1 MAGRSLLIPLRDA
14 VAAGDVSAVDLT
26 EQALAR
32 IADQGE
38 LNAVVAVDPDGA
50 LAEAAAIDR
59 AARAGRRLGPLA
71 GLPVLVKDVE
81 DMRGLPTVSGSILRR
96 DNRPATADAAVP
108 GRLRAAGGV
117 LVGKTNVPELGMDAY
132 TTNRVFGLTHNPW
145 RCGVAPGGSS
155 GGSAAALAAGLAA
168 VATASDG
175 GGSTRIP
182 AALCGLVAIKA
193 TSGVIPQRPARLPM
207 DVSGPAPLANTTADL
222 ERILRVIAAPYPL
235 VRPLPRRRGRWPR
248 RLLTVERVVGGEP
261 LPETV
266 HAAFTDAVGRL
277 GELLDLEPEP
287 IPRGSV
293 FDGDIYVDWAHAYA
307 PMGARNLTPHELAH
321 LDQLTAPVQEWVGL
335 GLATSWEDHLEGSR
349 RRYEHISRLDA
360 LLRLDAVLVTPT
372 LAVGHY
378 PADGILP
385 GRTEP
390 DMPTTWFNT
399 AAFNFTG
406 HPAASVPAG
415 SIDGVPFGLQLVAAR
430 MADWWLL
437 DLAARWEAAYP
448 WPLTAPGYTPLASA

>member
-1 MAGRSLLIPLRDA
+1 MTGRSLLRPLRDA
-14 VAAGDVSAVDLT
+14 VAAGELSAVSLT
-26 EQALAR
+26 ERALAR
-32 IADQGE
+32 IAAQGE
-38 LNAVVAVDPDGA
+38 LNAVVAVERDGA
-50 LAEAAAIDR
+50 LAQAAAIDR
-59 AARAGRRLGPLA
+59 AARAGRRVGPLA

-81 DMRGLPTVSGSILRR
+81 DMRGLPTICGSILRR
-96 DNRPATADAAVP
+96 DAPPATADAAVP
-108 GRLRAAGGV
+108 ARLRAAGGV
-117 LVGKTNVPELGMDAY
+117 LIGKTNVPELGMDAY

-145 RCGVAPGGSS
+145 RRGVAPGGSS

-182 AALCGLVAIKA
+182 AALCGLVAIKP
-193 TSGVIPQRPARLPM
+193 TSGVIPQYPVRLPM

-222 ERILRVIAAPYPL
+222 ARLLRVIAAPYPL
-235 VRPLPRRRGRWPR
+235 VRPLRRRPARWPR
-248 RLLTVERVVGGEP
+248 RLLTSERVVGAEP

-266 HAAFTDAVGRL
+266 QAAFADAVGRL
-277 GELLDLEPEP
+277 AGLLELGSEPLG
-287 IPRGSV
+287 RGSV
-293 FDGDIYVDWAHAYA
+293 FDGDVYADWAHAYA
-307 PMGARNLTPHELAH
+307 PVGARDLTPRELAG
-321 LDQLTAPVQEWVGL
+321 LDQLTTPVREWVGL
-335 GLATSWEDHLEGSR
+335 GLSTSWEEHLEGSR
-349 RRYEHISRLDA
+349 RRYEHIRRLDA
-360 LLRLDAVLVTPT
+360 LLRMDAVLVSPT
-372 LAVGHY
+372 LAVDRY
-378 PADGILP
+378 RADGILP

-415 SIDGVPFGLQLVAAR
+415 AIDGVPFGLQIVAPR

>member
-1 MAGRSLLIPLRDA
+1 MAGRSLLKPLRDA
-14 VAAGDVSAVDLT
+14 VAAGEVSAVALT
-26 EQALAR
+26 EQSLTR
-32 IADQGE
+32 IADQGD
-38 LNAVVAVDPDGA
+38 LNAVVAVDRDGA
-50 LAEAAAIDR
+50 LAQAAAIDR
-59 AARAGRRLGPLA
+59 AARGGRRLGPLA

-81 DMRGLPTVSGSILRR
+81 DMRGLPTICGSILRR
-96 DNRPATADAAVP
+96 DDPPATADAAVP
-108 GRLRAAGGV
+108 ARLRAAGGV

-132 TTNRVFGLTHNPW
+132 TTNRVFGVTHNPW
-145 RCGVAPGGSS
+145 RRGVAPGGSS

-168 VATASDG
+168 VATAGDG
-175 GGSTRIP
+175 GGSSRIP

-193 TSGVIPQRPARLPM
+193 TSGVIPQHPVRLPM

-235 VRPLPRRRGRWPR
+235 VRPLPRRRVRWPR
-248 RLLTVERVVGGEP
+248 RLLTIERVVGGEP
-261 LPETV
+261 LPENV
-266 HAAFTDAVGRL
+266 RAAFANAVDRL
-277 GELLDLEPEP
+277 AGLLELDPEP
-287 IPRGSV
+287 LARGSL
-293 FDGDIYVDWAHAYA
+293 FDGDVYVDWARAYA
-307 PMGARNLTPHELAH
+307 PIGARNLRSDELAR
-321 LDQLTAPVQEWVGL
+321 LDQLTTPVREWVGL
-335 GLATSWEDHLEGSR
+335 GLSTSWEDHLEGSR
-349 RRYEHISRLDA
+349 RRYEHIRRLDA
-360 LLRLDAVLVTPT
+360 LLRMDAVLVTPT
-372 LAVGHY
+372 LAVDHY

-415 SIDGVPFGLQLVAAR
+415 SIDGIPVGLQLVAAR

-437 DLAARWEAAYP
+437 ELAGRWEAANP